1 MRPILEGIP
10 VLEVSTRLG
19 LAVSAV
25 TLVPCALLIA
35 LSRFAPWP
43 PHWLEAVVLFGLPV
57 ACVPVFALQASSTW
71 RNHWWAGLVAL
82 AACWFLLSPY
92 VTANGQWIVGY
103 PARSLAAEIE
113 LLAYGHFAWSP
124 NRGAWAVT
132 AAVAAIAAVS
142 ILTWYA
148 MLVLQWIGD
157 RVAARAPAA
166 PVTKLADAEWASR
179 GEVRRRFSTDGG
191 IVLGEITDPRGADQF
206 DPDDQANWGRQGKGR
221 LITLDPSK
229 GNAHTLVFSGS
240 GSYKTAGVAI
250 PNALTYAGPLV
261 IIDPKGEIHD
271 LTAPVREARDRQPWR
286 ITVDAGLDAV
296 KLLTAVRPGDGGV
309 FSDIAEWLL
318 PTTGSDKS
326 DSAAFFHQKSV
337 RLLGALL
344 AHLHHAKTKGNLFAA
359 ANRILSLS
367 TEAELREDF
376 RAYAETYAD
385 KKDCE
390 YIAAGLAEVAKT
402 EERQLSGVVATVA
415 NGLDWAGKSSTRGF
429 LESEDDGDALLAR
442 LLDAQT
448 DVYIVISTPIIQ
460 AVPGIARALIGA
472 IVRAIRDSTPTSTPR
487 DKLPHRLFIIDEARA
502 MRRMDYLVGVRDE
515 GRAHGI
521 HLMQIFQSYQQL
533 VESYGSSGAG
543 AWENS
548 VDAVVIG
555 PVTNANQAVALSRMI
570 GQKTVTTSSSARQ
583 RSSQLFMP
591 FSGSSGSSET
601 TQLRETDLI
610 RPAELRQ
617 LPPEAAII
625 LAPGTAPILASKAI
639 WFTRPEMQALVQDAW
654 ARQSSDKD
662 NEAADSV
669 DDSVSLP
676 AGGGTESVDETSAS
690 AKDAREP
697 ASNPPSESGPL
708 PEPVDPLDGLV
719 EEGRY
724 QGSADSGS
732 DNAVP
737 EMPRQD
743 QAARGA
749 EEAETPDPG
758 PSPDDRVFAVSEV
771 STKQTGDTGAED
783 QFEAKIGAAEEK
795 ETHSPVEHARSGPDG
810 ESQDVSASA
819 DEPEPADK
827 TPSQPSI
834 APTATGRD
842 AAAWALA
849 QGWLVDPDETDDA
862 PVSVCCSG
870 DGPTSSEGE
879 VMEMLRQDQAA
890 HAAEEVTILDPGLSP
905 DDGVSSASEAPAEPA
920 GDPDVEDQ
928 SEEEIAVVE
937 EDEAHSPREHAHPE
951 RVSEFQGASVTAE
964 EKVTDSAGE
973 ESVSSATPDVDPDLG
988 AAIVNR
994 AVYDS
999 IVTKATSL
1007 KASQV
1012 VDQVLADP
1020 SVEFPP
1026 GTQPR
1031 VIPPGVLGSGVE
1043 YADFWSLV
1051 FVPDDGRSP
1060 VHRTL
1065 FDKDGTIVG
1074 RVGPYH
1080 RA

>member
-1 MRPILEGIP
+1 MRAILERIP
-10 VLEVSTRLG
+10 VLEVGTRLG

-35 LSRFAPWP
+35 LSRFAPWQ

-57 ACVPVFALQASSTW
+57 ASVPVFALQASSRW

-92 VTANGQWIVGY
+92 VTANGRWVIGY

-113 LLAYGHFAWSP
+113 FLAYGHFAWSP
-124 NRGAWAVT
+124 NRGAWAAT
-132 AAVAAIAAVS
+132 AAIAAVAAVS
-142 ILTWYA
+142 VLTWYS

-157 RVAARAPAA
+157 RATARAPAA
-166 PVTKLADAEWASR
+166 PVTKLADAVWASR
-179 GEVRRRFSTDGG
+179 REVRRRFSTDGG

-206 DPDDQANWGRQGKGR
+206 DPDDQASWGRQGKGN

-229 GNAHTLVFSGS
+229 GNAHALVFSGS

-261 IIDPKGEIHD
+261 VVDPKGEIHD
-271 LTAPVREARDRQPWR
+271 LTAPVRKARDRKPWR
-286 ITVDAGLDAV
+286 ITVDAGLDPV

-344 AHLHHAKTKGNLFAA
+344 GHLHHAKTEGNLFAA

-367 TEAELREDF
+367 TEAELRADF
-376 RAYAETYAD
+376 RKYADTYAE
-385 KKDCE
+385 KDDFD

-429 LESEDDGDALLAR
+429 LESEDSGDALLAR
-442 LLDAQT
+442 LLDADT

-472 IVRAIRDSTPTSTPR
+472 LVRAIRDSTPASTPR

-533 VESYGSSGAG
+533 VESYGSDGAG

-555 PVTNANQAVALSRMI
+555 PVTNANQAMALSRMI

-583 RSSQLFMP
+583 RSSKLFMP
-591 FSGSSGSSET
+591 FSGSTGSSEV

-625 LAPGTAPILASKAI
+625 LAPGTPPILASKAI

-654 ARQSSDKD
+654 ARQASDKD
-662 NEAADSV
+662 DVAADSADSV
-669 DDSVSLP
+669 DEASPPTGDAGEPTPNAPSDS
-676 AGGGTESVDETSAS
+676 
-690 AKDAREP
+690 DA
-697 ASNPPSESGPL
+697 PPEFAA
-708 PEPVDPLDGLV
+708 PLDGAS
-719 EEGRY
+719 EEGRF
-724 QGSADSGS
+724 QDSADSGDGS
-732 DNAVP
+732 GATP
-737 EMPRQD
+737 EVSRPD
-743 QAARGA
+743 QVVRPAG
-749 EEAETPDPG
+749 EAETPDNG
-758 PSPDDRVFAVSEV
+758 PSPDDRVSSVAEV
-771 STKQTGDTGAED
+771 STEKGSDPDAED
-783 QFEAKIGAAEEK
+783 
-795 ETHSPVEHARSGPDG
+795 R
-810 ESQDVSASA
+810 
-819 DEPEPADK
+819 
-827 TPSQPSI
+827 
-834 APTATGRD
+834 
-842 AAAWALA
+842 
-849 QGWLVDPDETDDA
+849 
-862 PVSVCCSG
+862 
-870 DGPTSSEGE
+870 
-879 VMEMLRQDQAA
+879 
-890 HAAEEVTILDPGLSP
+890 
-905 DDGVSSASEAPAEPA
+905 SEA
-920 GDPDVEDQ
+920 
-928 SEEEIAVVE
+928 EIVTAE
-937 EDEAHSPREHAHPE
+937 EDEAHAPSEHTRPGPDG
-951 RVSEFQGASVTAE
+951 EFQNASASAE
-964 EKVTDSAGE
+964 VEKVTNPAGA
-973 ESVSSATPDVDPDLG
+973 ESVVPAIPDVDPDLG

-1012 VDQVLADP
+1012 VDQVLADS
-1020 SVEFPP
+1020 SVEVPP

-1031 VIPPGVLGSGVE
+1031 VIPPGVLGQGIKH
-1043 YADFWSLV
+1043 ADAWSLV

-1060 VHRTL
+1060 VHRIL
-1065 FDKDGTIVG
+1065 FDKDGTIIG